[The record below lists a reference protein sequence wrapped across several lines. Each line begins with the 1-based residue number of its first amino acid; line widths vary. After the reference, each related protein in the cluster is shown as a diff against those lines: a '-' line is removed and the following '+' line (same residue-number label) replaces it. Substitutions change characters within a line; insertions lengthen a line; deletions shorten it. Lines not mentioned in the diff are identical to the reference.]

1 MKKTFW
7 FCAVGNAVSLLYL
20 MLTAGWK
27 ALLAG
32 FTIFFV
38 TSISIGYIVATDV
51 NRQHRGKD
59 DDEKDV

>member
-1 MKKTFW
+1 MRKTLW
-7 FCAVGNAVSLLYL
+7 FCAVSNSGSLMYL

-32 FTIFFV
+32 FIIFFV
-38 TSISIGYIVATDV
+38 TSVSIGYSVAMEV
-51 NRQHRGKD
+51 AEFYRKKD